1 MSKLSYRE
9 AVHKATMQVFNDF
22 PEDKPNGNDKP
33 SIGTKRMVSHVLF
46 NMMVNGEVHIMSE
59 RIRNYTWKSLSRFA
73 HGCVND
79 QWMKDSRYTWN
90 TVMKTSP
97 VLSSDYGR
105 GKSKTIMPVIAAMEE
120 DPVFKC
126 EGEIED
132 RWIKDECEEMNGL
145 DPVSTL
151 NPDGKSRRCE
161 CGARH
166 TAFPNHHLSYCPM
179 KEW

>member
-105 GKSKTIMPVIAAMEE
+105 GKSKTIMPVIASMEE
-120 DPVFKC
+120 A
-126 EGEIED
+126 
-132 RWIKDECEEMNGL
+132 
-145 DPVSTL
+145 PVSTL